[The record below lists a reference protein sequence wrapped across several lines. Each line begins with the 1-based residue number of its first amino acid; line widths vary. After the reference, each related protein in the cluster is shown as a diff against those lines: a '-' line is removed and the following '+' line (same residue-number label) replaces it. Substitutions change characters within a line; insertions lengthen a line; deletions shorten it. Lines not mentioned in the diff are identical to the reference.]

1 MLSFDSA
8 GFCRKMKKQTH
19 NSLVTRVAFVSL
31 RESPKFGV
39 RNIKCILVIAEIDS
53 SVVVVYFQRS
63 HHYSNYCVSCRVHS
77 LIKCTLTSKITYPRR
92 KSLPARAP

>member
-8 GFCRKMKKQTH
+8 GFCRKMKEQTH

-31 RESPKFGV
+31 RESRKFGV

-53 SVVVVYFQRS
+53 SVVVVITFND
-63 HHYSNYCVSCRVHS
+63 HTIT
-77 LIKCTLTSKITYPRR
+77 LITVFPAGCTVL
-92 KSLPARAP
+92 